1 MSASPLAFL
10 RSATPPPK
18 VVLLPDALFFTRSV
32 PVPAAA
38 GAAEVAALVELALEA
53 ASPFPLTQ
61 LYYGWLR
68 AEGTDHALVF
78 AAYRRRFTSEQ
89 TAEWDGAE
97 LVLPGLAV
105 VGGAAVEPAT
115 TIIVASPDSFTGLH
129 WASTGAPTRVVSV
142 PVPADATD
150 ADRAAVRENLVRQM
164 GGSKEVREVSFPGVV
179 SASSDGAKAFQAGDL
194 AVQFSDAVA
203 GALDVRDKLELAQL
217 RQARRRDLL
226 LWRVALGGVAAMLLL
241 ALGEFSLIG
250 GAAWEKSR
258 QAVVKSQ
265 RPTVEKIEAADAL
278 ARRIEELATKRL
290 RPFEMVAILVGE
302 DGKRKPAEIWFTRV
316 VTTPGSIYGLAIEAS
331 SSDAA
336 QVSSYTAALRAL
348 PAVERAEVTTIK
360 TAGNTATFI
369 LEVSFKPD
377 ALKPPHA

>member
-10 RSATPPPK
+10 RTATPPPK

-53 ASPFPLTQ
+53 ASPFPVTQ
-61 LYYGWLR
+61 LFYGWLR

-78 AAYRRRFTSEQ
+78 AAYRRRFTAEQ
-89 TAEWDGAE
+89 MADWEGAE

-105 VGGAAVEPAT
+105 VAGAAVEPGTTIMIAT
-115 TIIVASPDSFTGLH
+115 TDGFTGVH
-129 WASTGAPTRVVSV
+129 WTASGAPTRVLSL
-142 PVPADATD
+142 PVPAEASE
-150 ADRAAVRENLVRQM
+150 AERAAVRADVIRRL
-164 GGSKEVREVSFPGVV
+164 GGSTVVREVGFPVAV
-179 SASSDGAKAFQAGDL
+179 SAGSDGAKAFQAGDL
-194 AVQFSDAVA
+194 AVQFPEAVA
-203 GALDVRDKLELAQL
+203 GALDVRDKLELAHLRQL
-217 RQARRRDLL
+217 RQRDLL
-226 LWRVALGGVAAMLLL
+226 LWRVALGGVAALLL
-241 ALGEFSLIG
+241 LVLGELALVG
-250 GAAWEKSR
+250 GAAWERSR
-258 QAVVKSQ
+258 QAVVKAQ
-265 RPTVEKIEAADAL
+265 RPKVEKIEASDAL

-290 RPFEMVAILVGE
+290 RPFEMVAILVGD

-316 VTTPGSIYGLAIEAS
+316 VTTPGSIYSLAIEAS

-336 QVSSYTAALRAL
+336 QVSSYTAGLRAL
-348 PAVERAEVTTIK
+348 PAVERAEVTNLK

>member
-1 MSASPLAFL
+1 MSASPFAFL
-10 RSATPPPK
+10 RTATPPPK

-53 ASPFPLTQ
+53 ASPFPVAQ
-61 LYYGWLR
+61 LFYGWLR
-68 AEGTDHALVF
+68 TEGTDHALVF

-89 TAEWDGAE
+89 LAEWEGAE
-97 LVLPGLAV
+97 LVLPSLAV
-105 VGGAAVEPAT
+105 VGGAVVEPAT
-115 TIIVASPDSFTGLH
+115 TIIIAAQDGFTGVH
-129 WASTGAPTRVVSV
+129 WTSSGAPTRVISL
-142 PVPADATD
+142 PVAAEATD
-150 ADRAAVRENLVRQM
+150 ADRAAVREDVIRKL
-164 GGSKEVREVSFPGVV
+164 GGSKAVRDVSFPVVV
-179 SASSDGAKAFQAGDL
+179 SAASDGAKAFQAGDL
-194 AVQFSDAVA
+194 TVQFSDAVA

-226 LWRVALGGVAAMLLL
+226 LWRGALGGVAAMILL
-241 ALGEFSLIG
+241 ALGEIAVVG

-258 QAVVKSQ
+258 LAVVKAQ

-290 RPFEMVAILVGE
+290 RPFEMVAILVGD

-336 QVSSYTAALRAL
+336 QVSSYTATLRAL
-348 PAVERAEVTTIK
+348 PAVERAEVVNLK